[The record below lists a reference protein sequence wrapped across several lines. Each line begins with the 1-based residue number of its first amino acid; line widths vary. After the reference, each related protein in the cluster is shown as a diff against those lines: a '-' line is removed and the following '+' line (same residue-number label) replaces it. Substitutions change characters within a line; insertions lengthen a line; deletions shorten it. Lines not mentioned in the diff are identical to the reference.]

1 MIVQPDTQPLAD
13 RIVCSLQAFR
23 IPNLEKLKTGGIED
37 PTEYEKE
44 IRWQSATQLIETLNQ
59 GHSIR
64 EAERMLNI
72 TVSPLHFA
80 QALLAS
86 RQADEIRDS
95 LVVAAMFGIDV
106 GQAVG
111 RDDDGADKEL
121 LSSVVRGR
129 SESVEDFKRRL
140 MSDLSAHV
148 ARVSRLH
155 DELFSF
161 KKYRVHIGKTKVM
174 PAPGRAPLGREVRG
188 HKTVPDC
195 HSELWLS
202 YQDELV
208 TEASDYFKTK
218 PWQRMTDRNRQHMQG
233 MADKF
238 ENLRKSRLKPEAQV
252 KCSTLFSCR
261 SAL

>member
-44 IRWQSATQLIETLNQ
+44 IRWLSATQLIETLNQ
-59 GHSIR
+59 GHSGR

-111 RDDDGADKEL
+111 RDA
-121 LSSVVRGR
+121 GR
-129 SESVEDFKRRL
+129 SWC
-140 MSDLSAHV
+140 
-148 ARVSRLH
+148 
-155 DELFSF
+155 
-161 KKYRVHIGKTKVM
+161 I
-174 PAPGRAPLGREVRG
+174 
-188 HKTVPDC
+188 
-195 HSELWLS
+195 
-202 YQDELV
+202 
-208 TEASDYFKTK
+208 
-218 PWQRMTDRNRQHMQG
+218 
-233 MADKF
+233 
-238 ENLRKSRLKPEAQV
+238 
-252 KCSTLFSCR
+252 
-261 SAL
+261 